1 MYGSTAL
8 LGYAM
13 PLDFTP
19 YAAPLH
25 PKWSQHYY
33 NMLGPDIPVH
43 LDAYR
48 QNHNKYANLEKLAS
62 ARPELIV
69 CAQGWKI
76 GRRSLRLIALR
87 NAGRAGGWQFNLL
100 GSLNC

>member
-76 GRRSLRLIALR
+76 GRRSASADCPPTKCRKSR
-87 NAGRAGGWQFNLL
+87 EG
-100 GSLNC
+100 GSLIC